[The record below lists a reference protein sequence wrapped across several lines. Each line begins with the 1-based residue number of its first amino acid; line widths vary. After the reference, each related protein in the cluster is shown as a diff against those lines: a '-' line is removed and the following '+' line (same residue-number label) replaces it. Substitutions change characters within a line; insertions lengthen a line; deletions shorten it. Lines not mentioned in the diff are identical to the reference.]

1 MRALVIVA
9 VTATTIL
16 LFLLISASANTSLFA
31 NHYPLLLG
39 INAMAALAL
48 MVLVMVQLGRFWREY
63 RRGVFGSKLKSRL
76 LWMLA
81 LMAIL
86 PGALLY
92 GVSMQFATSSIE
104 SWFDVRVD
112 SALEGGLNLGRSV
125 LAARQSDLAEK
136 ARGIAIEI
144 GGTNGAQSNPIRL
157 YSLHTQAGV
166 QSATLLNGNGKVIAS
181 SSDVI
186 DDLAPSLP
194 TASQIKK
201 AREEHGLTW
210 VDGDAQNGM
219 TLRALEPV
227 STGGLMPDM
236 LLLSQPV
243 PSDIARNGE
252 IVESA
257 YRDYQE
263 LQLGK
268 TGLKRIYTLTLTLT
282 LLLSLFAAVALAFF
296 LARRL
301 ADPLLMLIE
310 GTRAV
315 AAGDFKPR
323 AALESHD
330 ELGVLTQSFNFMTQR
345 LDEAQRETERH
356 RAALES
362 ARGYLESVLANLS
375 TGVLAFNKDF
385 KLRASNRGATA
396 ILEDDLTTYSEI
408 SLEQWPR
415 FTMLTSAILFGF
427 REQGAEWQREMEL
440 ESPGAA
446 PKTLLIRGST
456 LPGGYVVVFDDI
468 TQLISAQRSAAWGEV
483 ARRLAHEIKNPLT
496 PIQLSAERLQI
507 KLADKLD
514 PGARDMLERST
525 QTIINQ
531 VESMKNMVNDFRDYA
546 RTPPPVLAEIDL
558 NALIVELLGLY
569 ESSQVIIV
577 TRLESGLPA
586 VRADANQLRQ
596 VLHNLLANAQD
607 ALTDVPSPQI
617 RIATCSNGRR
627 AILSVSDNG
636 AGFASHTL
644 ARAFE
649 PYVTTKARG
658 TGLGLAI
665 VKKIIDEHRGDIR
678 LANLT
683 SGGAEIT
690 IKLLLAEPLSAAA

>member
-1 MRALVIVA
+1 MRTLIIIA
-9 VTATTIL
+9 VTVTTGL

-31 NHYPLLLG
+31 SRYPLLLG
-39 INAMAALAL
+39 INVVAAVAL
-48 MVLVMVQLGRFWREY
+48 MVLVSIQLGQFWREY

-81 LMAIL
+81 LMALL

-125 LAARQSDLAEK
+125 LAAQQSDLAEK
-136 ARGIAIEI
+136 ARSIAIEI
-144 GGTNGAQSNPIRL
+144 GGSDGNQANPGRL
-157 YSLHTQAGV
+157 YRLHTQVGV
-166 QSATLLNGNGKVIAS
+166 ESATLLNGNGKVIIS
-181 SSDVI
+181 SSEVI

-194 TASQIKK
+194 AAAQIRK
-201 AREEHGLTW
+201 AREESGLTW
-210 VDGDAQNGM
+210 VDGDAQSGM
-219 TLRALEPV
+219 TLHALAPV
-227 STGGLMPDM
+227 RNGALVPDM
-236 LLLSQPV
+236 LLLSQRV
-243 PSDIARNGE
+243 SADIARNAE
-252 IVESA
+252 VVESA

-301 ADPLLMLIE
+301 AEPLLMLIE

-315 AAGDFKPR
+315 AAGDFTPR
-323 AALESHD
+323 AALQSRD

-362 ARGYLESVLANLS
+362 ARGYLESVLASLS
-375 TGVLAFNKDF
+375 AGVLAFDKDF
-385 KLRASNRGATA
+385 KLRASNRGATT
-396 ILEDDLTTYSEI
+396 ILEDDLSVYHDIT
-408 SLEQWPR
+408 LEQWPH
-415 FTMLTSAILFGF
+415 FTMLTTAILCGF
-427 REQGAEWQREMEL
+427 REQGAEWQREMAL
-440 ESPGAA
+440 ESPGVA

-468 TQLISAQRSAAWGEV
+468 TELISAQRLAAWGEV

-507 KLADKLD
+507 KLADKLE

-546 RTPPPVLAEIDL
+546 RMPPPAMHEVDL
-558 NALIVELLGLY
+558 NALITELTGLY
-569 ESSQVIIV
+569 ESSLVEVV
-577 TRLESGLPA
+577 TQLEPGLA
-586 VRADANQLRQ
+586 LVLADADQLRQ

-607 ALTDVPSPQI
+607 ALADVPVPQI
-617 RIATCSNGRR
+617 RITTRSKDRR
-627 AILSVSDNG
+627 AILSISDNG
-636 AGFASHTL
+636 TGFAAHTL

-678 LANLT
+678 LANLA

-690 IKLLLAEPLSAAA
+690 IKLPLTEPLSAAA

>member
-1 MRALVIVA
+1 MRTLIFIA
-9 VTATTIL
+9 VTVTTVL

-31 NHYPLLLG
+31 RHYPLLLG
-39 INAMAALAL
+39 INVATAVAL
-48 MVLVMVQLGRFWREY
+48 MILVTLQLGQFWREY
-63 RRGVFGSKLKSRL
+63 RQGIFGSKLKSRL

-112 SALEGGLNLGRSV
+112 SALEGGLNLGRRV
-125 LAARQSDLAEK
+125 LAAQQSDLAEK

-144 GGTNGAQSNPIRL
+144 GGRDGNQANPGRL
-157 YSLHTQAGV
+157 YRLHTQVGV
-166 QSATLLNGNGKVIAS
+166 QSATLLNGNGRVIIS

-186 DDLAPSLP
+186 DDLAPLMP
-194 TASQIKK
+194 TALQIRQ
-201 AREEHGLTW
+201 ARAEHGLTW
-210 VDGDAQNGM
+210 VDGDAQSGM
-219 TLRALEPV
+219 TLHALEPV
-227 STGGLMPDM
+227 TTGGLVSDM
-236 LLLSQPV
+236 LLLSQRLPA
-243 PSDIARNGE
+243 DIARNAE
-252 IVESA
+252 VVESA

-268 TGLKRIYTLTLTLT
+268 AGLKRIYTLTLTLT
-282 LLLSLFAAVALAFF
+282 LLLSLLAAVALAFF

-301 ADPLLMLIE
+301 AEPLLILIE

-315 AAGDFKPR
+315 AAGDFTPR
-323 AALESHD
+323 AALKSHD

-375 TGVLAFNKDF
+375 AGVLAFNKDF
-385 KLRASNRGATA
+385 KLRASNRGATT
-396 ILEDDLTTYSEI
+396 ILEDALTAYNDI
-408 SLEQWPR
+408 ALEQWPR
-415 FTMLTSAILFGF
+415 FTMLTNAILCGF
-427 REQGAEWQREMEL
+427 REQGAEWQREMAL

-468 TQLISAQRSAAWGEV
+468 TELISAQRSAAWGEV
-483 ARRLAHEIKNPLT
+483 AQRLAHEIKNPLT
-496 PIQLSAERLQI
+496 PIQLSAERLQL
-507 KLADKLD
+507 KLAHKLE

-546 RTPPPVLAEIDL
+546 RMPPPALNEVDL
-558 NALIVELLGLY
+558 NTLIAELMGLY
-569 ESSQVIIV
+569 ESSQVGVV
-577 TRLESGLPA
+577 TQLEPGLPP
-586 VRADANQLRQ
+586 VLADADQLRQ

-607 ALTDVPSPQI
+607 ALTDVSAPQI
-617 RIATCSNGRR
+617 RITTCSKGRH

-636 AGFASHTL
+636 AGFAPHTL

-649 PYVTTKARG
+649 PYVTTKSRG

-678 LANLT
+678 LANLA

-690 IKLLLAEPLSAAA
+690 VKLLLAEPLSAAA